1 MNDRH
6 LLYLLGPS
14 SKQNVRVKVASSSKN
29 SVANASHQRLS
40 LSCNTMQGCK
50 YCPLPENLSAA
61 TTTRKCVVS
70 LEREACFDNII
81 VAAGIGQPECVCVYI
96 YIHVTRAQYRSRL
109 TRCHLDATSAPE
121 ARSFTIFPRDRDRM
135 HRVVCTCLTLPPARN
150 YTALSSPIISAT
162 TRRFSIR
169 ARKTR

>member
-1 MNDRH
+1 MRH
-6 LLYLLGPS
+6 PRRIRSRMRPTKDCRSPVTQCKDVNTVHFRKISRRRRRRENVSCRSNARHASITSLLPQES
-14 SKQNVRVKVASSSKN
+14 ANQ
-29 SVANASHQRLS
+29 SVCL
-40 LSCNTMQGCK
+40 
-50 YCPLPENLSAA
+50 
-61 TTTRKCVVS
+61 
-70 LEREACFDNII
+70 
-81 VAAGIGQPECVCVYI
+81 YI
-96 YIHVTRAQYRSRL
+96 YIYNVTRAQYRSRL